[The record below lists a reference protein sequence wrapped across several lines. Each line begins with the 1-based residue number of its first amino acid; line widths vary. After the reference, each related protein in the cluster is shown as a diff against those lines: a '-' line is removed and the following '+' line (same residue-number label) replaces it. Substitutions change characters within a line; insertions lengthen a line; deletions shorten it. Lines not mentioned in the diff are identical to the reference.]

1 MTYLS
6 GDASSAF
13 LADDE
18 PVNRPPRETDQD
30 GTIRYMVGTDSAIEI
45 AITEVNRKYRIPV
58 DQEDMLAALVFRYTQ
73 ARKQMEK
80 AYGRWRTSRGKNKY
94 ELEFMLEDEGT
105 ELFSLAA
112 FVKEFETASL
122 SLEKFLQDH
131 ETRSDKRV
139 PPWRR
144 DLKQISEYP

>member
-1 MTYLS
+1 MNFLS
-6 GDASSAF
+6 GDASGAF

-18 PVNRPPRETDQD
+18 RASRPPRETDAD
-30 GTIRYMVGTDSAIEI
+30 GTIRYIVGSDSAIEI

-58 DQEDMLAALVFRYTQ
+58 DQEDRYTQ

-94 ELEFMLEDEGT
+94 ELEFMLADEGT

-112 FVKEFETASL
+112 FVKEFETASV
-122 SLEKFLQDH
+122 SLEKFLQEH
-131 ETRSDKRV
+131 ETRAGKRV